1 LGPALTSLRVVRAID
16 HGRAATL
23 MAAYSTGWATRR
35 FEDIKCSSGPQSG
48 SNQRSFEYDG
58 CIHLI
63 GVDRYAR
70 TTIGT
75 VMSLAP
81 SSSFC
86 YDYCRDYL
94 RAMGAG
100 GAGSVA
106 LANGIKHT
114 RWAAILLPSDATD
127 VPSPSAPPS

>member
-1 LGPALTSLRVVRAID
+1 
-16 HGRAATL
+16 

-58 CIHLI
+58 CINLI
-63 GVDRYAR
+63 GADRYAR

-75 VMSLAP
+75 VMSFAP
-81 SSSFC
+81 SSSF
-86 YDYCRDYL
+86 DYCRDYP

-100 GAGSVA
+100 GAGSIA

-114 RWAAILLPSDATD
+114 RWAAICALS
-127 VPSPSAPPS
+127 SPSAPPS